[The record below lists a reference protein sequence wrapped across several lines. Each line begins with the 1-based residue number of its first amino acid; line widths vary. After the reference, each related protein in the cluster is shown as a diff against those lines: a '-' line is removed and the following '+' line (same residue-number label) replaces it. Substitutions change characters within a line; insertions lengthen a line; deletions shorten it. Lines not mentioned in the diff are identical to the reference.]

1 MAKLTK
7 DEYREQAAAKVAAA
21 QALLAAEVAALVTGD
36 DWRRFL
42 DAQAHLYD
50 YSATNVMLIF
60 AQQQQAYEE
69 GRVIEPTPGY
79 VADFDTWAALG
90 RHIER
95 GQHGYTILKPLRST
109 RREAKDAEGNVRV
122 LLRGEAPGAGETETR
137 RTVLSGFRP
146 ETVFDA
152 SQTSGAALPEA
163 PYPRVVDGQAPPGL
177 GAAVLH
183 LIEEHGWKVT
193 TVPDATW
200 IEGADSRV
208 YYGGKFIT
216 IRDDLDDAATVTTLI
231 QGAAHVVLHEGR
243 PGRYLPAPVKEVEAQ
258 SVAYVVASVHGMSTD
273 AYDFPYIATWAGED
287 MDRAIGSTQAR
298 VASAA
303 QAIIAASPAEHE
315 AGSTPPGTD
324 LAVATARQQR
334 QEEADRS
341 AELRSRLAGQSDEP
355 APPAYPDGPEL
366 A

>member
-42 DAQAHLYD
+42 DAQASLYD
-50 YSATNVMLIF
+50 YGANDVMLIR
-60 AQQQQAYEE
+60 AQHAQAHAE
-69 GRVIEPTPGY
+69 GRVPEPTPSY

-90 RHIER
+90 RRVTR
-95 GQHGYTILKPLRST
+95 GQHGYTILTPLRST
-109 RREAKDAEGNVRV
+109 RREAKDADGNVRV
-122 LLRGEAPGAGETETR
+122 LRRGEVPGAGETETR
-137 RTVLSGFRP
+137 TTVLGGFRP
-146 ETVFDA
+146 KTVFDA
-152 SQTSGAALPEA
+152 SQTSGAELPEA
-163 PYPRVVDGQAPPGL
+163 PHPRLLDGQAPPGL

-216 IRDDLDDAATVTTLI
+216 VRGDLDDAATVRTLI
-231 QGAAHVVLHEGR
+231 EGAAHVVLHEGR
-243 PGRYLPAPVKEVEAQ
+243 PGRYLPPSVKEVEAQ
-258 SVAYVVASVHGMSTD
+258 SVAYLVASVHGMSTD
-273 AYDFPYIATWAGED
+273 AYEFPYIATWAGED
-287 MDRAIGSTQAR
+287 TDRAIGSTQAR
-298 VASAA
+298 AASAA

-315 AGSTPPGTD
+315 PGSTPPGTD

-334 QEEADRS
+334 QEEAERS

-355 APPAYPDGPEL
+355 TPPAYPDGPEL